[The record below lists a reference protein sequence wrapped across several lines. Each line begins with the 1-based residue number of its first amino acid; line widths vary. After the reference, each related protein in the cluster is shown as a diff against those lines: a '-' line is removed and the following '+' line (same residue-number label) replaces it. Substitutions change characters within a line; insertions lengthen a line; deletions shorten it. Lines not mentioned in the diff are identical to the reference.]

1 MTDTED
7 FEFPGDIDLEK
18 LRSELIELSE
28 KGEIKH
34 TKVFLNNKKKC
45 TESVMKQIMAEYVE
59 KREKESKAEFAV
71 AFVTL
76 VPSFAEKTGYV
87 HFKGGHASFSSK
99 VLADENTMF
108 VLSDLMPV
116 CEGGGYYFKYFS
128 AVIFLSALCSSNI
141 SFGFKEPDV
150 VVPDTTHPET
160 TEKKE
165 TTPREA
171 Q

>member
-1 MTDTED
+1 MTDQTHTED

-59 KREKESKAEFAV
+59 KRQKQSKAEMAV
-71 AFVTL
+71 VFVTL
-76 VPSFAEKTGYV
+76 LPSLLEKTGYV
-87 HFKGGHASFSSK
+87 HFKGGHSCFSSK

-108 VLSDLMPV
+108 VIADIMPA
-116 CEGGGYYFKYFS
+116 CDGGGYYFKYFS
-128 AVIFLSALCSSNI
+128 AAIFLSSLCYSNI
-141 SFGFKEPDV
+141 SFGFTDEPAPEPEV
-150 VVPDTTHPET
+150 VVPEPKDV
-160 TEKKE
+160 
-165 TTPREA
+165 
-171 Q
+171 